1 MDNINS
7 INVDNIN
14 SIKVRLGFMA
24 QIRLEIFFFFNSIL
38 KLWEKFRKKKQN
50 DKTPDMAQQ
59 ERSNIKCY
67 TSIFSNI

>member
-1 MDNINS
+1 
-7 INVDNIN
+7 
-14 SIKVRLGFMA
+14 MA